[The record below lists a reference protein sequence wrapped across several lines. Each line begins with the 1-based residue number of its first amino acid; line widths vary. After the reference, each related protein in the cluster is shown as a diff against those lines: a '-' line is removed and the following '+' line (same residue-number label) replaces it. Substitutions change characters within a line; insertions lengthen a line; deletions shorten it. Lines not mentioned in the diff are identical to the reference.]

1 MPNKTRRK
9 RGSAKRTLTKRSR
22 RLMRH
27 MRRIKTRRGGVKQ
40 RAADASA
47 SKRERNEADA
57 SASKRGRNESNEI
70 RVFAHDYIQRA
81 QIQLGEYD
89 KNNLNLI
96 IENPE
101 SLSGSIQLY
110 ENHKTEAQRDHE
122 EWSRKSS
129 EAGQSGWGPFSYQNQ
144 DFLNLLTAIYNH
156 LYPAHQT
163 AAQQYHETRTL
174 DPGTLF

>member
-27 MRRIKTRRGGVKQ
+27 MRRIKTRRGGVKK
-40 RAADASA
+40 RAYA
-47 SKRERNEADA
+47 ADA
-57 SASKRGRNESNEI
+57 SASKRGRDESNEI

-110 ENHKTEAQRDHE
+110 ENDKTKKQGEYE

-129 EAGQSGWGPFSYQNQ
+129 EAGNGGWGPFNYQNQ

-156 LYPAHQT
+156 LYPAPQT
-163 AAQQYHETRTL
+163 AAQQYHEPPHTL
-174 DPGTLF
+174 DPGTAF